1 MAKQFINIGIE
12 GNDGTGDSNEMHQQI
27 PMKILQNYMLSLT
40 RWTDRFY
47 NISDIQT
54 LGSK

>member
-12 GNDGTGDSNEMHQQI
+12 GNDGTGDRSEMRSTN

-40 RWTDRFY
+40 RWTDRFTFM
-47 NISDIQT
+47 ILQIH
-54 LGSK
+54 